1 MSIELINILTT
12 FVASVISA
20 IIGYASGK
28 RQRENE
34 ADKTA
39 YEAYNYAIKSLRE
52 EMERRVKELQDRIE
66 VLERENQNLRSK
78 KNKQNGA
85 GEYES
90 IKNMYNSIN

>member
-66 VLERENQNLRSK
+66 VLEHENEILRRSK
-78 KNKQNGA
+78 N
-85 GEYES
+85 E
-90 IKNMYNSIN
+90 

>member
-1 MSIELINILTT
+1 MNIELINILTT
-12 FVASVISA
+12 FGASAISA

-66 VLERENQNLRSK
+66 VLEHENKILRRSK
-78 KNKQNGA
+78 N
-85 GEYES
+85 E
-90 IKNMYNSIN
+90 

>member
-1 MSIELINILTT
+1 MNIELINILTT
-12 FVASVISA
+12 FGASAISA

-52 EMERRVKELQDRIE
+52 EMERRVKELQNRIE
-66 VLERENQNLRSK
+66 ALERENENLRRSK
-78 KNKQNGA
+78 N
-85 GEYES
+85 E
-90 IKNMYNSIN
+90 

>member
-1 MSIELINILTT
+1 MNIELINILTT
-12 FVASVISA
+12 FGASAISA
-20 IIGYASGK
+20 IIGYASGR

-66 VLERENQNLRSK
+66 VLERENEILR
-78 KNKQNGA
+78 KNKH
-85 GEYES
+85 E
-90 IKNMYNSIN
+90 

>member
-1 MSIELINILTT
+1 MNIELINVITT
-12 FVASVISA
+12 FGASVLSA

-52 EMERRVKELQDRIE
+52 EMERRVQELQYRIE
-66 VLERENQNLRSK
+66 VLERENEILRR
-78 KNKQNGA
+78 NKH
-85 GEYES
+85 E
-90 IKNMYNSIN
+90 

>member
-1 MSIELINILTT
+1 MNIELINIILT
-12 FVASVISA
+12 FSASAISA

-66 VLERENQNLRSK
+66 VLERENQNLRS
-78 KNKQNGA
+78 
-85 GEYES
+85 
-90 IKNMYNSIN
+90 IKN

>member
-1 MSIELINILTT
+1 MNIELINIITT
-12 FVASVISA
+12 FLASVVSA
-20 IIGYASGK
+20 IIGYTSGK

-66 VLERENQNLRSK
+66 VLERENEILRR
-78 KNKQNGA
+78 NKH
-85 GEYES
+85 E
-90 IKNMYNSIN
+90 

>member
-1 MSIELINILTT
+1 MSLELINILTT

-66 VLERENQNLRSK
+66 VLEHENEILRRSK
-78 KNKQNGA
+78 N
-85 GEYES
+85 E
-90 IKNMYNSIN
+90 

>member
-1 MSIELINILTT
+1 MNIELINVITT
-12 FVASVISA
+12 FGASCISA

-39 YEAYNYAIKSLRE
+39 YEAYNYAIKSLRD

-66 VLERENQNLRSK
+66 VLERENQILRR
-78 KNKQNGA
+78 NKH
-85 GEYES
+85 E
-90 IKNMYNSIN
+90 

>member
-1 MSIELINILTT
+1 MNIELINVLTT
-12 FVASVISA
+12 FGTSVISA

-28 RQRENE
+28 RKRENE

-66 VLERENQNLRSK
+66 VLERENDILRR
-78 KNKQNGA
+78 NKH
-85 GEYES
+85 E
-90 IKNMYNSIN
+90 